1 MLIHF
6 CWSAQ
11 CGKSVEASPLHL
23 VFLPFSAQDRTW
35 KWYFYLT
42 RLWVSEE
49 PKSGRLRMNN
59 LLPASAIQGQS
70 LHWKKSFFL
79 LKFVSDWFLTHLF
92 CFLLDFLNSSGLQ
105 DAFDSDWETGKITY
119 NNYKNGS
126 DDAVLAYKLLVQTGN
141 RAKPID
147 ISQVLYQSP
156 YWFIQECTSH
166 QEWGEMGKACHSPF
180 FIFKNWNTSVTPF
193 CVVLLTLLELSI
205 SCLCHRLF
213 KVNTGNACPW

>member
-23 VFLPFSAQDRTW
+23 LVFLPFSAQKTGRESGTFTLP
-35 KWYFYLT
+35 YCE
-42 RLWVSEE
+42 WVRNPNLGGCGWIIWFLLQLHRVKVYIE
-49 PKSGRLRMNN
+49 KSR
-59 LLPASAIQGQS
+59 S
-70 LHWKKSFFL
+70 SFFL
-79 LKFVSDWFLTHLF
+79 LKFVSDWFLTCLF
-92 CFLLDFLNSSGLQ
+92 CRLLDFLNSSGLQ

-166 QEWGEMGKACHSPF
+166 QE
-180 FIFKNWNTSVTPF
+180 
-193 CVVLLTLLELSI
+193 
-205 SCLCHRLF
+205 
-213 KVNTGNACPW
+213 

>member
-1 MLIHF
+1 M
-6 CWSAQ
+6 
-11 CGKSVEASPLHL
+11 
-23 VFLPFSAQDRTW
+23 
-35 KWYFYLT
+35 
-42 RLWVSEE
+42 
-49 PKSGRLRMNN
+49 GRVLR
-59 LLPASAIQGQS
+59 LLPYTLFSCLS
-70 LHWKKSFFL
+70 LHKTGRGSGTFTLPDCEWVRNPSLGGCGWIICFLLQLYRVKVYIEKSHSFFL

-166 QEWGEMGKACHSPF
+166 QEWGEMEKACHSPF